1 MNKLIDSFGRHIEYV
16 RLSLTEACNF
26 ACPYCRPN
34 LDMSGLNHVLTVEEW
49 LPILQAFHELGIR
62 AIRLTG
68 GEPLLYPYLEE
79 LLQEITKRQWFE
91 DISLTTNG
99 SLLVSKVD
107 MLKRAGAQR
116 LNVSLDALSEE
127 QFLVATGGYGHWQDV
142 KEGIFAAHEAG
153 LGPIKVNT
161 VLSRQYTEEEVRQF
175 LHYMKEWPVVWRFI
189 EYMPFQGDAFR
200 GPSFE
205 EWKSLLEKVAGKNLL
220 SVLYKEGF
228 GPATYYS
235 FEGEKEKIGFIFSM
249 TYSYCDSCNRLRVTS
264 EGNLRLCLLRKEE
277 VSLRFAMDNGVE
289 RVKEEILRAVAYKK
303 EEHEGFDSTPEKEMF
318 RIGG

>member
-34 LDMSGLNHVLTVEEW
+34 LDMSGLHRVLTVEEW
-49 LPILQAFHELGIR
+49 LPILEAFHELGIR

-79 LLQEITKRQWFE
+79 LIQEMTKQNWFE

-99 SLLVSKVD
+99 SLLAQHAT
-107 MLKRAGAQR
+107 MLKRAGLKR
-116 LNVSLDALSEE
+116 VNVSLDALSEE
-127 QFLVATGGYGHWQDV
+127 NFLVATGGYGHWRDV

-161 VLSRQYTEEEVRQF
+161 VLSRLYTDEEVSQF
-175 LHYMKEWPVVWRFI
+175 LRYMKEWPVVWRFI
-189 EYMPFQGDAFR
+189 EYMPFQGDSFR
-200 GPSFE
+200 GPNFE
-205 EWKSLLEKVAGKNLL
+205 EWKALLEKVAGKRLL
-220 SVLYKEGF
+220 PVSYTEGF
-228 GPATYYS
+228 GPASYYS
-235 FEGEKEKIGFIFSM
+235 FEGEKENIGFIFSM
-249 TYSYCDSCNRLRVTS
+249 THSYCNSCNRLRLTS

-277 VSLRFAMDNGVE
+277 VPLRFDTDNTKE
-289 RVKEEILRAVAYKK
+289 RVKEEILRAVANKQ